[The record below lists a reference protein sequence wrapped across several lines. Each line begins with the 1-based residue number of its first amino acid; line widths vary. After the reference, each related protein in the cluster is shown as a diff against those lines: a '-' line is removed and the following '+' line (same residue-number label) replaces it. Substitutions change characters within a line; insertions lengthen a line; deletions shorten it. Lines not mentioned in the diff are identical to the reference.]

1 MATAVIE
8 ISTMVEI
15 SFCEAL
21 MRMSFAGY
29 EPIMIAAIEVIS
41 VRAFSEVLSP
51 HPTVMCHCTGVHVP
65 ASAHA
70 SGVSHRTHASGMSH
84 RSGVH
89 CACATHASSM
99 SHRTAAATHV
109 ATAATTTMAAT
120 TSSASAS
127 APAPAPAAMTNESN
141 AIVRTI
147 ENGKACRVGGALQ

>member
-1 MATAVIE
+1 MAMAVIE

-109 ATAATTTMAAT
+109 ATAATTTSTSTSTST
-120 TSSASAS
+120 TSSTTAS
-127 APAPAPAAMTNESN
+127 AAMTNESN
-141 AIVRTI
+141 GIVRTI

>member
-21 MRMSFAGY
+21 IRMSFAGY
-29 EPIMIAAIEVIS
+29 EAIMIAAIEVNP

-51 HPTVMCHCTGVHVP
+51 HPTVMARHCTGVHVP

-70 SGVSHRTHASGMSH
+70 SGVSHRTHASAMSH

-109 ATAATTTMAAT
+109 ATAATTTTPPPPSAT
-120 TSSASAS
+120 ARRHDQR
-127 APAPAPAAMTNESN
+127 E
-141 AIVRTI
+141 
-147 ENGKACRVGGALQ
+147 

>member
-1 MATAVIE
+1 MAMAVIE
-8 ISTMVEI
+8 ISIMVEI

-29 EPIMIAAIEVIS
+29 EPITIAAIEVIS

-51 HPTVMCHCTGVHVP
+51 RPTVMCHCTGVHVP

-70 SGVSHRTHASGMSH
+70 SGVSHRRHASGMSH

-99 SHRTAAATHV
+99 SHRNRRRH
-109 ATAATTTMAAT
+109 
-120 TSSASAS
+120 
-127 APAPAPAAMTNESN
+127 PCGHRRRHHHLHLHHPPPRLRRHDQRE
-141 AIVRTI
+141 
-147 ENGKACRVGGALQ
+147 

>member
-29 EPIMIAAIEVIS
+29 EPIMIAAIEVMS
-41 VRAFSEVLSP
+41 VRAFSEGLSP
-51 HPTVMCHCTGVHVP
+51 HPTVMCQCTGVHVP

-89 CACATHASSM
+89 CACAM
-99 SHRTAAATHV
+99 P
-109 ATAATTTMAAT
+109 
-120 TSSASAS
+120 
-127 APAPAPAAMTNESN
+127 PA
-141 AIVRTI
+141 
-147 ENGKACRVGGALQ
+147 

>member
-29 EPIMIAAIEVIS
+29 EPIMIASIEVIS

-89 CACATHASSM
+89 SACATHASSM
-99 SHRTAAATHV
+99 SHRTAA
-109 ATAATTTMAAT
+109 TTTMAGT

-127 APAPAPAAMTNESN
+127 APAPAPAPAAMTNESN

>member
-29 EPIMIAAIEVIS
+29 EPIMIAAIEVMS

-109 ATAATTTMAAT
+109 ATAATTTIAARRT
-120 TSSASAS
+120 LLPQISYSLNVSSCSSSQNKPKEPHMVA
-127 APAPAPAAMTNESN
+127 E
-141 AIVRTI
+141 
-147 ENGKACRVGGALQ
+147 K